1 MENYWNKGNG
11 PIHDKQPLKIG
22 VVGFSSG
29 KFNEITALTC
39 LKRAFTTI
47 CNSYKDYADFIVVSG
62 YTAMGIPLLAYE
74 EATARGWK
82 TKGIAC
88 EKAKEYEVYPC
99 DEVVIF
105 GQDWG
110 DESSIFL
117 NDIDIL
123 VRVGGGEQS
132 MEETAQAY
140 EKQIPVIEF
149 DLEEIK

>member
-11 PIHDKQPLKIG
+11 PIVDKQPLKIG
-22 VVGFSSG
+22 VVGFSGG
-29 KFNEITALTC
+29 KFNEVIALVH
-39 LKRAFTTI
+39 LKRAFDAI
-47 CNSYKDYADFIVVSG
+47 YNSHSDYAEFIVVSG

-74 EATARGWK
+74 EARSRGWK

-88 EKAKEYEVYPC
+88 SKAKENEVFPC
-99 DEVVIF
+99 DEVIIF
-105 GQDWG
+105 GEEWG

-123 VRVGGGEQS
+123 VRVGGGKQS

-149 DLEEIK
+149 DLKKLK